1 MSHIVS
7 VVAQYIDTVAMLA
20 QIMVLAI
27 GYPMQIKSLV
37 KSRSAQGASI
47 WMWSSATLAHA
58 LWSTRAGIQGDMFL
72 LLPNAA
78 GLLLALI
85 VVGLI
90 CKRRA

>member
-58 LWSTRAGIQGDMFL
+58 LWSTRAGIQGTRVQLNIQQSTLFFST
-72 LLPNAA
+72 
-78 GLLLALI
+78 
-85 VVGLI
+85 
-90 CKRRA
+90 RF